1 MFLSL
6 RLDPPV
12 VRRSVP
18 PVEVVRGVLRG
29 GLVVGRVEEVLNE
42 GLRRRRRRREKKK
55 KEEERGGR
63 REKGEGKELI
73 WGTCHLRTGIAGR
86 I

>member
-1 MFLSL
+1 VFLSL

-42 GLRRRRRRREKKK
+42 GLRRRRRREKKK
-55 KEEERGGR
+55 QEEERDGR